1 MRSIQW
7 LGHNHCI
14 LDPQKIVTKEE
25 KTMKIYDSCWNSK
38 VRLPASEETVSGLVQ
53 ELVDY
58 TRLISKGKRLC
69 EPLLEPLK
77 EK

>member
-1 MRSIQW
+1 
-7 LGHNHCI
+7 
-14 LDPQKIVTKEE
+14 
-25 KTMKIYDSCWNSK
+25 MKIYDSCWNSK

>member
-14 LDPQKIVTKEE
+14 LDRQKIVTKEA

-38 VRLPASEETVSGLVQ
+38 VRVPASEEASGLVQ

-58 TRLISKGKRLC
+58 TRLISKGKRLY

>member
-14 LDPQKIVTKEE
+14 LDPQKIVTKEA

-38 VRLPASEETVSGLVQ
+38 VRLPASEEAVSGLVQ
-53 ELVDY
+53 EIG
-58 TRLISKGKRLC
+58 RLYVVNLKGK
-69 EPLLEPLK
+69 K
-77 EK
+77 AV

>member
-1 MRSIQW
+1 
-7 LGHNHCI
+7 
-14 LDPQKIVTKEE
+14 
-25 KTMKIYDSCWNSK
+25 MKIYDSCWNSK
-38 VRLPASEETVSGLVQ
+38 VRVSASEEASGLVQ

-58 TRLISKGKRLC
+58 TRLISKGKRLY

>member
-1 MRSIQW
+1 
-7 LGHNHCI
+7 
-14 LDPQKIVTKEE
+14 
-25 KTMKIYDSCWNSK
+25 MKIYDSCWNCK
-38 VRLPASEETVSGLVQ
+38 VRLPASEEAVSGLVQ

-58 TRLISKGKRLC
+58 TRLISKGKRLH

>member
-1 MRSIQW
+1 
-7 LGHNHCI
+7 
-14 LDPQKIVTKEE
+14 
-25 KTMKIYDSCWNSK
+25 MKIYDSCWNSN
-38 VRLPASEETVSGLVQ
+38 VRVPASEEASGLVQ

-58 TRLISKGKRLC
+58 TRLISKGKRLY

>member
-1 MRSIQW
+1 
-7 LGHNHCI
+7 
-14 LDPQKIVTKEE
+14 
-25 KTMKIYDSCWNSK
+25 MKIYDSCWNSK
-38 VRLPASEETVSGLVQ
+38 VRVPASEEASGLVQ

-58 TRLISKGKRLC
+58 TRLISKGKRLY

>member
-14 LDPQKIVTKEE
+14 LDPQKIVTKEA

-38 VRLPASEETVSGLVQ
+38 VPVPASEEASGLVQ

-58 TRLISKGKRLC
+58 TRLISKGKRLY

>member
-1 MRSIQW
+1 
-7 LGHNHCI
+7 
-14 LDPQKIVTKEE
+14 
-25 KTMKIYDSCWNSK
+25 MKIYDSCWNSK
-38 VRLPASEETVSGLVQ
+38 VRLPASEQAVSGLVQ

-58 TRLISKGKRLC
+58 MRLISRGKRLY

>member
-1 MRSIQW
+1 MWSIQW

-14 LDPQKIVTKEE
+14 LDPQKIVTKEA

-38 VRLPASEETVSGLVQ
+38 VRVPASEEASGLVQ

-58 TRLISKGKRLC
+58 TRLISKGKRLY

>member
-14 LDPQKIVTKEE
+14 LDPQKTVTKEA
-25 KTMKIYDSCWNSK
+25 KTMKIYDSCWNSN
-38 VRLPASEETVSGLVQ
+38 VRVLASEEASGLVQ

-58 TRLISKGKRLC
+58 TRLISKGKRLY

>member
-1 MRSIQW
+1 MRRIQW

-14 LDPQKIVTKEE
+14 LDPQKIVTKEA

-38 VRLPASEETVSGLVQ
+38 VRVPASEEASGLVQ

-58 TRLISKGKRLC
+58 TRLISKGKRLY

>member
-14 LDPQKIVTKEE
+14 LDPPKIVTKEA

-38 VRLPASEETVSGLVQ
+38 VRVSASEEASGLVQ

-58 TRLISKGKRLC
+58 TRLISKGKRLY

>member
-1 MRSIQW
+1 MRCIQW

-14 LDPQKIVTKEE
+14 LDPQKIVTKEA

-38 VRLPASEETVSGLVQ
+38 VRVPASEEASGLVQ

-58 TRLISKGKRLC
+58 TRLISKGKRLY